1 MADKKKAGGKKGK
14 REAAQKFTAL
24 NRKARHDYEIEDK
37 LEAGLVLTGTE
48 VKALRAGRVN
58 IAEAYAGVKEGEI
71 YLLNANIG
79 EYKQAGI
86 HLQHE
91 PRRARKLLLHKRQ
104 RNSLIGAIQREGATL
119 VPLSL
124 YFNDRGK
131 AKLQLAVAKGR
142 KQHDKR
148 AAIKAREWKRE
159 QGRVLRDKG

>member
-1 MADKKKAGGKKGK
+1 MADKKKKTTRKD
-14 REAAQKFTAL
+14 AQKFTAL
-24 NRKARHDYEIEDK
+24 NRKARHDFEIGEQ

-58 IAEAYAGVKEGEI
+58 IAEAYAGIKFGEI

-79 EYKQAGI
+79 EYKQAGQ

-91 PRRARKLLLHKRQ
+91 PRRARKLLLHKKQ
-104 RNSLIGAIQREGATL
+104 RNKLIGAIQREGATL

-124 YFNDRGK
+124 YFNARGR

-148 AAIKAREWKRE
+148 AAIKDREWKKE
-159 QGRVLRDKG
+159 QGRLIRNKG